1 MKRKMSLRSRIT
13 LSSILVM
20 GFSSVLLL
28 VLMNSYIGSRL
39 PLLTKNFIGSVES
52 IQSDTSIKGNDAS
65 GTPDYSIGQKTTL
78 TLSEVQ
84 AIVRKA
90 SNELLYS
97 SFLLLIMTITV
108 GGISAY
114 VISGRT
120 LSPLR
125 KLNENVHRAGTANES
140 PKLAVE
146 GPRDEVRELTVS
158 FNAMLAKLNNAVL
171 SQKRFNASVAHE
183 LKTPLAIIKANIDV
197 LNDQDEKTI
206 DDYQN
211 TLKIVELTVRKMNA
225 LVDTLLDTIQQESAN
240 LDDSVHVDE
249 VLNDVADDL
258 SLLAAKKKITLNCE
272 TKPVTPIMG
281 NNVLLYRAFYNII
294 ENAIKYNK
302 EGGEVQINCVE
313 KKAMIIIQVKDTGK
327 GIAQKD
333 QEKIFEPFYR
343 VKEKNNEE
351 GFGLGLSL
359 AKSVIDISG
368 GTISVNSTL
377 NVGSEFEIQLPVY
390 DKS

>member
-1 MKRKMSLRSRIT
+1 MKRKLSLRLRIT
-13 LSSILVM
+13 LGSILVM
-20 GFSSVLLL
+20 AFSSVLLL
-28 VLMNSYIGSRL
+28 VMMNVYIGNRL
-39 PLLTKNFIGSVES
+39 PSLTENLIGTIGTVQE
-52 IQSDTSIKGNDAS
+52 DTSVKGNDAIV
-65 GTPDYSIGQKTTL
+65 TPEFTTGQKTTI

-84 AIVRKA
+84 AAIRKA

-97 SFLLLIMTITV
+97 SFLLLIMTITI
-108 GGISAY
+108 GGVSAY

-120 LSPLR
+120 LSPIR
-125 KLNENVHRAGTANES
+125 KLNENIRKAGNEVDS
-140 PKLAVE
+140 TNLSVE

-158 FNAMLAKLNNAVL
+158 FNAMLAKLNNSAL

-197 LNDQDEKTI
+197 LNDQDEKSI

-211 TLKIVELTVRKMNA
+211 TLKIVELSVRKMNA
-225 LVDTLLDTIQQESAN
+225 LVDTLLDTIQQESAT
-240 LDDSVHVDE
+240 LDDSVKIDE

-258 SLLAAKKKITLNCE
+258 TLLAKAKKISINCE
-272 TKPVTPIMG
+272 IKPVTPIMG
-281 NNVLLYRAFYNII
+281 NTVLLYRAFYNII

-302 EGGEVQINCVE
+302 EGGKVEIRCEE
-313 KKAMIIIQVKDTGK
+313 KKAMITIRVKDTGK
-327 GIAQKD
+327 GISEKD

-343 VKEKNNEE
+343 VNGKNSEE

-368 GTISVNSTL
+368 GTIIVSSVPEL
-377 NVGSEFEIQLPVY
+377 GSEFEIQLPVY
-390 DKS
+390 DKN